1 MSVIKQLRIWFDLM
15 WYLKNV
21 FGKMRV
27 TADQV
32 FLSSGLALTGVTLSS
47 CTSITMFYFFSDRVI
62 SVRSNVPVSIA
73 D

>member
-32 FLSSGLALTGVTLSS
+32 FFEFRVSSNRGHPFKLHKHYNVL
-47 CTSITMFYFFSDRVI
+47 FFSDRVI